1 MQITL
6 NTGPGNIAEIYAG
19 AGSLNILN
27 QWVSEKSRGFDS
39 IFVLTDIKIR
49 SACLGILTSSIHAL
63 EHAYIIEIQE
73 GENFKSIE
81 TAEYIWKFLADKQA
95 SRNSLLINLGGGV
108 ITDLG
113 GFVASTYKRG
123 IPFVNI
129 PTSLLGMIDASLGGK
144 TSVNLDGIKNLIGT
158 FQNPAA
164 IFISAEFLKTLDNY
178 SMLSGFAEIL
188 KTALIADLALWEE
201 LKKMKTL
208 DSLNLIDN
216 KGWWEDIIFRTI
228 SIKCRIV
235 QHDFTEKNVR
245 EILNFGH
252 TLGHAFES
260 LSLQKKK
267 PLIHGHAVVLGMIC
281 ECYLS
286 VLKCGLDTKQRD
298 EIINMIFS
306 NYKYYHLNNEDVESI
321 LKFIVND
328 KKRRAS
334 EIRFSLLKSPGV
346 AISGQSCD
354 ESEILGSINFY
365 RSFEREGETS

>member
-6 NTGPGNIAEIYAG
+6 NTGPGNVAEIYAG
-19 AGSLNILN
+19 TGTFNMLNE
-27 QWVSEKSRGFDS
+27 WVSEKSPGFDS
-39 IFVLTDIKIR
+39 IFILTDGKIR
-49 SACLGILTSSIHAL
+49 SACLGILPSSIHAL
-63 EHAYIIEIQE
+63 KQAHIIEIQE
-73 GENFKSIE
+73 GENYKSIE

-123 IPFVNI
+123 IPFVNV
-129 PTSLLGMIDASLGGK
+129 PTSLLGMVDASVGGK
-144 TSVNLDGIKNLIGT
+144 TGINLEGIKNLIGT

-164 IFISAEFLKTLDNY
+164 IFISTEFLKTLDNY
-178 SMLSGFAEIL
+178 SMLSGFAEII
-188 KTALIADLALWEE
+188 KTALIADLPLWEE
-201 LKKMKTL
+201 LKKIKIL
-208 DSLNLIDN
+208 YSVNLKDN
-216 KGWWEDIIFRTI
+216 MGWWEDVVSRTI

-235 QHDFTEKNVR
+235 SQDFSEKNIR

-260 LSLQKKK
+260 LSMQKKK
-267 PLIHGHAVVLGMIC
+267 PLIHGHAIALGMIC
-281 ECYLS
+281 ESYLS
-286 VLKCGLDTKQRD
+286 VLKSGLDSKHRD
-298 EIINMIFS
+298 EIIHMIFS
-306 NYKYYHLNNEDVESI
+306 NYEYYHLNNEDVESI
-321 LKFIVND
+321 LKFMVND

-354 ESEILGSINFY
+354 DEEILGSINFY
-365 RSFEREGETS
+365 RSFEREGELS